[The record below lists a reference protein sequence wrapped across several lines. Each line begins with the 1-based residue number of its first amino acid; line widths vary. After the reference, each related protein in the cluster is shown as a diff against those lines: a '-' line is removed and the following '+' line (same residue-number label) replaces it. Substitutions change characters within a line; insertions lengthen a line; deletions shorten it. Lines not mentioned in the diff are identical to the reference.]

1 MNWSSVPKLVPL
13 AVAALAS
20 GFGISPAQR
29 AYEVTPLPF
38 ARNLHGAAVV
48 EDHLY
53 AISGDTPTGFT
64 ASVQS
69 ARINPDRTLG
79 IWTENRPLPVK
90 LIYLGNSVVSVGRT
104 IYVVG
109 GQEVQDGTSAGD
121 YLRDSNNSV
130 YYSRAG
136 FDGALGPWQR
146 SERWENSNCVGLAA
160 VSDGTHLY
168 LIGGQNGFGVVT
180 NAVYF
185 APITGPDGRPGRWQA
200 TNALP
205 TPLWF
210 ASAFHHNGVVYTVG
224 GRTGDDETTTTS
236 AIYQARIQPG
246 GQLAPWT
253 EAPQRLAFPVN
264 GASATASPQYLFLFC
279 GRTNSGQLVESIQYS
294 TLSATGIGPWESTE
308 TQLSAR
314 YYSAAATHE
323 GAAAVYIVGGRRT
336 TNHLDINREV
346 FCFPLARAAGA
357 PEPAPSGFLPWNDAY
372 TIAAKNNRRVLLVFY
387 SDSIPASRAAA
398 DSLARSASFFE
409 AIATQATAVLI
420 NAAEQPA
427 LVQKYSVARVPTFV
441 MTDTTGAALGSI
453 SGTFTQLQIED
464 FVKGTR

>member
-1 MNWSSVPKLVPL
+1 MNWTLALRTVPL
-13 AVAALAS
+13 TLLALIA
-20 GFGISPAQR
+20 GTGLAPAQR

-48 EDHLY
+48 DDHLY
-53 AISGDTPTGFT
+53 AISGDTPSGFT

-69 ARINPDRTLG
+69 ARINQDRTLG

-90 LIYLGNSVVSVGRT
+90 LIYLGNSVVSVGKN

-109 GQEVQDGTSAGD
+109 GQEVQDRTSPGE
-121 YLRDSNNSV
+121 YTRDSNNTV

-136 FDGALGPWQR
+136 FDGALGNWQR
-146 SERWENSNCVGLAA
+146 SDPWENSNCVGIAA
-160 VSDGTHLY
+160 VSDGTRLY
-168 LIGGQNGFGVVT
+168 VIGGQNDFGVVT
-180 NAVYF
+180 NVVYF
-185 APITGPDGRPGRWQA
+185 ASISGPDGRPGRWQA

-210 ASAFHHNGVVYTVG
+210 ASAFHHNGVIYTAG
-224 GRTGDDETTTTS
+224 GRTGDDETSTTA
-236 AIYQARIQPG
+236 AIYQARIQADG
-246 GQLAPWT
+246 HLAPWS

-279 GRTNSGQLVESIQYS
+279 GRTSSGQLVENIQYS
-294 TLSATGIGPWESTE
+294 TLSATGIGAWESVE

-323 GAAAVYIVGGRRT
+323 RAAAVYIVGGRRT
-336 TNHLDINREV
+336 TQHTDLNREV

-357 PEPAPSGFLPWNDAY
+357 PEPAPRGFLPWNDAY

-387 SDSIPASRAAA
+387 SGSIPASRVAA
-398 DSLARSASFFE
+398 DSLARSTSFFD
-409 AIATQATAVLI
+409 AIANQATAVLI
-420 NAAEQPA
+420 DAAEQPG
-427 LVQKYSVARVPTFV
+427 LVQKYSVARVPTYV
-441 MTDTTGAALGSI
+441 MTDTTGTALGTI
-453 SGTFTQLQIED
+453 SGTFTQQQVED